1 MKIELVFSDQSL
13 DGSKTNTIYLEVAD
27 NCDPDSI
34 YPLAADGTKLTV
46 LQRQLITENGRPTR
60 VVLNVGGGQ
69 PTRATTNP
77 NPTILGDPRKLN
89 NPVMPRPIK
98 RLRM

>member
-13 DGSKTNTIYLEVAD
+13 DGSKIYLEVAD
-27 NCDPDSI
+27 NFDPDSI

-46 LQRQLITENGRPTR
+46 LHRQLIVENGRLTR
-60 VVLNVGGGQ
+60 VVLTVGGRQ
-69 PTRATTNP
+69 PNPTDP
-77 NPTILGDPRKLN
+77 NPTILGDLRKLN